1 MKELFKSDYFSKS
14 SPTYSKVEDKDYHI
28 IKEIFKNYYTE
39 YFDNFTEINKI
50 DSLDGNSKNYLILL
64 SNTKSIIFKNI
75 SNIKDIDLLKNKI
88 EVSNKIFNTT
98 SLLPKFLLNDLGEY
112 FSKDNNNFW
121 LASEF
126 FDGRSFNG
134 SMKHTDYTCKALSRL
149 LFNLKNHEKINTDI
163 ELDTHSTFINVN
175 TILSSFYNNK
185 LDFKSSF
192 PLDIFNLLLENKNF
206 ILNTLSKIDLSF
218 ISRDDFQLTHIDLH
232 PHNVLISKSN
242 DVCFIDIDSLM
253 LGSLKKSIGFMIYK
267 MGRQFYIY
275 NAKKNNI
282 CRLFL
287 QKLNLKDEDSI
298 VSDLRSATCLEI
310 LRRISIIIECN
321 MLKQDTRWNSMLG
334 IQINALHE
342 IPFIF
347 N

>member
-88 EVSNKIFNTT
+88 EVSNRIFNTT

-134 SMKHTDYTCKALSRL
+134 SMKH
-149 LFNLKNHEKINTDI
+149 
-163 ELDTHSTFINVN
+163 
-175 TILSSFYNNK
+175 
-185 LDFKSSF
+185 
-192 PLDIFNLLLENKNF
+192 
-206 ILNTLSKIDLSF
+206 
-218 ISRDDFQLTHIDLH
+218 
-232 PHNVLISKSN
+232 
-242 DVCFIDIDSLM
+242 
-253 LGSLKKSIGFMIYK
+253 
-267 MGRQFYIY
+267 
-275 NAKKNNI
+275 
-282 CRLFL
+282 
-287 QKLNLKDEDSI
+287 
-298 VSDLRSATCLEI
+298 
-310 LRRISIIIECN
+310 
-321 MLKQDTRWNSMLG
+321 
-334 IQINALHE
+334 
-342 IPFIF
+342 
-347 N
+347 